1 MKALEL
7 FSGGGGLALGL
18 HRAGFETQG
27 VELVRE
33 VVDLQRLNGL
43 RCDQGDVCEYHPSG
57 RYDLVAGGLRVLSFR
72 TRDRAKAPTPSRVVC
87 TSNSFAS
94 PTKRALE
101 WL

>member
-1 MKALEL
+1 MRALEL

-27 VELVRE
+27 VELVQE

-57 RYDLVAGGLRVLSFR
+57 RYDLVAGGPPCPQFSY
-72 TRDRAKAPTPSRVVC
+72 AGPSRVVC
-87 TSNSFAS
+87 TSSSFAS